1 MRLPVKNT
9 LPRII
14 GALLLALL
22 AGCSAVKTGYNN
34 APSLLYWWLDGYF
47 DFNDAQATPV
57 RRSLEELQAWH
68 RRDELPVYASQLRE
82 IQQLAAAPVTPAQ
95 VCPQLERVRGYLTRA
110 GLQGAEGLARLAP
123 TMQPEQLRYLTRQF
137 DKHNQSWREE
147 WLDGS
152 PDELLERR
160 LNRTADRYSDF
171 YGRLSEGQ
179 MALLRQ
185 RLAESGFDPRLAW
198 RERLRRQQDLLATL
212 QEHRGADRPAHVKAE
227 MLALV
232 QRSLEPPDPAVRR
245 QLEQVLQHGCQTLV
259 LLHNSASAEQRRR
272 LAGKLRGYETDLHAL
287 IAVR

>member
-22 AGCSAVKTGYNN
+22 AGCSAVQTGYNN
-34 APSLLYWWLDGYF
+34 APTLLYWWLDGYF

-68 RRDELPVYASQLRE
+68 RREELPVYVSPLRE
-82 IQQLAAAPVTPAQ
+82 IQLLAAGPVTPAQ
-95 VCPQLERVRGYLTRA
+95 VCPQLERARGHLVRA

-123 TMQPEQLRYLTRQF
+123 TVQAEQLRYLTRQF

-171 YGRLSEGQ
+171 YGRLSDAQ
-179 MALLRQ
+179 TALLRQ
-185 RLAESGFDPRLAW
+185 RLAESGFDARVAW
-198 RERLRRQQDLLATL
+198 RERLRRQQDLLAAL

-232 QRSLEPPDPAVRR
+232 QRSLEPPDPAARR
-245 QLEQVLQHGCQTLV
+245 HFEQVLQHGCQTLV

-272 LAGKLRGYETDLHAL
+272 LAGKLRGYETDLQAL
-287 IAVR
+287 IAAR